1 MRIYSGYPVPK
12 NRLQL
17 RRQTGAM
24 LMVEGPMI
32 LKVYVDEQTYPI
44 DVPRYVIDDA
54 SDFFAMIDRDLDNGH
69 QMSREWVQELT
80 VIHRCQ
86 VAADRLLTA
95 LHTQNEKSGVM
106 MAGYILAKMPGV
118 IGVRMDTQG
127 DMLEHELI
135 MGP

>member
-1 MRIYSGYPVPK
+1 
-12 NRLQL
+12 
-17 RRQTGAM
+17 
-24 LMVEGPMI
+24 MI

-44 DVPRYVIDDA
+44 DVPRYVIDGA

-135 MGP
+135 MGPHGV